1 MSLLSLSSS
10 RSYYLH
16 KGATNMRKGFNSL
29 TAMIRAELG
38 QDPLSGNVFIFFNR
52 QRNQVKILQFEG
64 DGFGM
69 FHKRLE
75 KGTFELPNA
84 TGEGQDG
91 VIAWHEL
98 QFILQGV
105 ELTSIR
111 FRKRYDRQTTAA

>member
-1 MSLLSLSSS
+1 M
-10 RSYYLH
+10 
-16 KGATNMRKGFNSL
+16 KKGFNSL

-52 QRNQVKILQFEG
+52 QRNQVKLVLFEG
-64 DGFGM
+64 DGFGI

-84 TGEGQDG
+84 TGEGQES

-111 FRKRYDRQTTAA
+111 FRKRYDRQIVAA